1 MQRQG
6 SFSQAEYA
14 GKKKQTRR
22 DKFLAEMEQVVPW
35 ARLVER
41 LRPFYPKGERGR
53 PPIGLERMLRLYFL
67 QQWYG
72 LADEA
77 LEDALYDSQAL
88 RGFAGIDLSVA
99 AVPDATTVLNFR
111 HWLEEHDLTRA
122 LFDEVGAMLEERGL
136 LMRQGTIVDATIIAA
151 PPSTKNKSKARDP
164 EMHQTKK
171 GNQWHFGMKAHIG
184 VDVASGVVHT
194 VVGTAANEADINQ
207 TAALLHGQE
216 EAVFADAG
224 YTGADKR
231 PELEDRD
238 VSWNIAIKR
247 SIIKALPKA
256 LRDLA
261 EPVERALSQV
271 RAWVEHP
278 FHIVKNLFRHKKLR
292 YRGLAKNT
300 AQLHT
305 LFALANLVIVK
316 KTLLAQRRP
325 DHTRTL
331 SLIPKTTQETRPQ
344 PRFLPPRPLPTG
356 RAARKSGV
364 GRRTVSYPRNV
375 QCFLSAHTF
384 IFIRINRYCRF
395 CELEPRR
402 LGSQKVQSRLG
413 FAAGNRF
420 PGVTSKR
427 GVAKVRKGHGRA
439 CCSLV
444 RAAAVGSASALN
456 QS

>member
-1 MQRQG
+1 MTMQRQG

-35 ARLVER
+35 ARLVAR
-41 LRPFYPKGERGR
+41 LQPLYPKGERGR
-53 PPIGLERMLRLYFL
+53 PPIGLERMLRIYFL

-88 RGFAGIDLSVA
+88 RGFAGIDLNRDP
-99 AVPDATTVLNFR
+99 VPDATTLLKFR
-111 HWLEEHDLTRA
+111 HWLERHDLTRA
-122 LFDEVGAMLEERGL
+122 LFDDIAAMLEARGL

-151 PPSTKNKSKARDP
+151 PPSTKNKTKSRDP

-171 GNQWHFGMKAHIG
+171 ANQWHFGMKAHIG

-194 VVGTAANEADINQ
+194 LTGTAANEADINQ
-207 TAALLHGQE
+207 MAALLHGQE

-224 YTGADKR
+224 YAGRSKR
-231 PELEDRD
+231 PELADRD
-238 VSWNIAIKR
+238 VCWNIAIKR
-247 SIIKALPKA
+247 SIIKALPKT

-261 EPVERALSQV
+261 EPMERALAQV

-278 FHIVKNLFRHKKLR
+278 FHVVKNLFRHRKLR

-316 KTLLAQRRP
+316 KTLLAQ
-325 DHTRTL
+325 
-331 SLIPKTTQETRPQ
+331 
-344 PRFLPPRPLPTG
+344 
-356 RAARKSGV
+356 
-364 GRRTVSYPRNV
+364 
-375 QCFLSAHTF
+375 
-384 IFIRINRYCRF
+384 
-395 CELEPRR
+395 
-402 LGSQKVQSRLG
+402 SQI
-413 FAAGNRF
+413 
-420 PGVTSKR
+420 
-427 GVAKVRKGHGRA
+427 
-439 CCSLV
+439 
-444 RAAAVGSASALN
+444 
-456 QS
+456 

>member
-35 ARLVER
+35 ARLGER
-41 LRPFYPKGERGR
+41 LQPLYPKGERGR
-53 PPIGLERMLRLYFL
+53 PPIGLERMLRIYFL

-72 LADEA
+72 LADGA
-77 LEDALYDSQAL
+77 MEDALYDSQAL
-88 RGFAGIDLSVA
+88 RGFAGIDLTVA
-99 AVPDATTVLNFR
+99 AVPEATTILNFR
-111 HWLEEHDLTRA
+111 HWLESHELSQA
-122 LFDEVGAMLEERGL
+122 LFAEVSAMLEERGL

-151 PPSTKNKSKARDP
+151 PSSTKNKSKARDP

-207 TAALLHGQE
+207 MAAVLHGAE
-216 EAVFADAG
+216 EDVFADAG

-231 PELEDRD
+231 PEHEDRD
-238 VSWNIAIKR
+238 VCWNIAIKR
-247 SIIKALPKA
+247 SIIKALPKG

-261 EPVERALSQV
+261 EPVERALAQV

-292 YRGLAKNT
+292 YRGLVKNT

-316 KTLLAQRRP
+316 KTLL
-325 DHTRTL
+325 
-331 SLIPKTTQETRPQ
+331 
-344 PRFLPPRPLPTG
+344 
-356 RAARKSGV
+356 
-364 GRRTVSYPRNV
+364 
-375 QCFLSAHTF
+375 
-384 IFIRINRYCRF
+384 
-395 CELEPRR
+395 
-402 LGSQKVQSRLG
+402 VQSQ
-413 FAAGNRF
+413 
-420 PGVTSKR
+420 P
-427 GVAKVRKGHGRA
+427 
-439 CCSLV
+439 
-444 RAAAVGSASALN
+444 
-456 QS
+456 

>member
-35 ARLVER
+35 SRLVAR
-41 LRPFYPKGERGR
+41 LRPLYPKGERGR
-53 PPIGLERMLRLYFL
+53 PPIGLEKMLRIYFL

-77 LEDALYDSQAL
+77 VEDALYDSQAL
-88 RGFAGIDLSVA
+88 RGFAGIELAYDP
-99 AVPDATTVLNFR
+99 VPDATTVLQFR
-111 HWLEEHDLTRA
+111 HWLERHELTRA
-122 LFDEVGAMLEERGL
+122 LFDEVGRMLEERGL

-151 PPSTKNKSKARDP
+151 PASTKNKTKARDP

-194 VVGTAANEADINQ
+194 FTGTAANEADINQ

-224 YTGADKR
+224 YAGANKR
-231 PELEDRD
+231 PELADRD
-238 VSWNIAIKR
+238 VAWSIAVKR

-261 EPVERALSQV
+261 EPIEQALAQV

-278 FHIVKNLFRHKKLR
+278 FHVVKNLFRHRKLR

-316 KTLLAQRRP
+316 K
-325 DHTRTL
+325 
-331 SLIPKTTQETRPQ
+331 
-344 PRFLPPRPLPTG
+344 FL
-356 RAARKSGV
+356 
-364 GRRTVSYPRNV
+364 
-375 QCFLSAHTF
+375 
-384 IFIRINRYCRF
+384 
-395 CELEPRR
+395 
-402 LGSQKVQSRLG
+402 LGSP
-413 FAAGNRF
+413 A
-420 PGVTSKR
+420 
-427 GVAKVRKGHGRA
+427 
-439 CCSLV
+439 
-444 RAAAVGSASALN
+444 
-456 QS
+456 